1 VRGGD
6 GVVQG
11 IGDYVFL
18 RELGRGEHSTV
29 YLARTPRRL
38 GIGVDTVAVKVLDLP
53 AGDGFDA
60 LADELSLFAGIG
72 SSHLL
77 PMYDVGTDG
86 AAVFYAMRHATA
98 GSLSRPARDLSRR
111 ERLAAVARA
120 AHGAHE
126 LHEAG
131 LVHRGIGPPN
141 ILLDRAG
148 AVLAE
153 PAVRHLLAQGHT
165 LGGLGK
171 GALAGGLEL
180 VDPELMRGRPAGR
193 ASDIWA
199 LGVTLHLAL
208 TGHGLFPALVSA
220 DPFTAV
226 RIYLRSHPEPGED
239 LSDRERAVVVGAL
252 QPDPARRYRTAAEF
266 ADAVEE
272 VAGRSGG

>member
-1 VRGGD
+1 MDR
-6 GVVQG
+6 

-38 GIGVDTVAVKVLDLP
+38 GIGSDTVAVKVLSLP
-53 AGDGFDA
+53 GDDGFDA
-60 LADELSLFAGIG
+60 VADELSAFAGLG
-72 SSHLL
+72 SPHLL
-77 PMYDVGTDG
+77 PMYDVGIDESV
-86 AAVFYAMRHATA
+86 VFYAMRHEPA
-98 GSLSRPARDLSRR
+98 GSLSLPARELSRR

-120 AHGAHE
+120 ARGAHE
-126 LHEAG
+126 MHEAG
-131 LVHRGIGPPN
+131 LVHRGIAPPN
-141 ILLDRAG
+141 ILLDRTG

-153 PAVRHLLAQGHT
+153 PAVRHLLAHGHT
-165 LGGLGK
+165 LGGMGP

-180 VDPELMRGRPAGR
+180 VDPELMQGRPAGR
-193 ASDIWA
+193 ASDIWS

-239 LSDRERAVVVGAL
+239 LSDGERAVVVAAL
-252 QPDPARRYRTAAEF
+252 HPDPARRYRTAAEF

-272 VAGRSGG
+272 VAGRPGA